1 MVDWGALLKWVGI
14 SVGVGLAIIIV
25 VVILLCYFVYKR
37 MTGANFKGETGAKN
51 RPSPKYSCSRPRSH
65 LIKKP
70 DLIKMIRLDFL
81 CFGAATLAR
90 DRSSRRSHFLLRRAQ
105 CL

>member
-37 MTGANFKGETGAKN
+37 MTGASFKGETGVKN
-51 RPSPKYSCSRPRSH
+51 RPSPEYSCRGR
-65 LIKKP
+65 
-70 DLIKMIRLDFL
+70 
-81 CFGAATLAR
+81 GAI
-90 DRSSRRSHFLLRRAQ
+90 
-105 CL
+105 